1 MKRAGYIIT
10 LMIAFWM
17 VAGGL
22 FFAQSVQAKVVSG
35 SCGGETKYRYDSKS
49 KKLELYGRGVVSQ
62 TIRVDEQLSRKN
74 RYFQVKKLVIRQG
87 ITAIKDSSVLQYASE
102 EERGISDDY
111 ELGWGFDVWR
121 GLGDATEKLYVEL
134 PEGFTTITANMF
146 GDIQVREIYIP
157 ASVTKIEEGA
167 FGAQIY
173 LTSIRVSFNNSKY
186 RSQNGVL
193 YNKKMT
199 TLICYP
205 MGKEGRT
212 FVVPDTVRQT
222 APLSFKGNYYLKK
235 IVLPKNLHKLGEGS
249 FFDCILLKDVNLETL
264 NHLERISDYYNKSDV
279 RVIHY
284 YDSENEDPYDRY
296 VNGVDYFALDHDEG
310 QFDGYLKR
318 YGTFA
323 GTGITSFR
331 MPSNL
336 QYIAPETFRNCEQL
350 KTFYIGKAFRGK
362 INYGEEGDPDTLFL
376 YYAPIRLIQIDKE
389 NTSYQLQNEILYT
402 RDRHILC
409 QALKNDNADSQ
420 LTIPS
425 CVTEIADGAFY
436 RNSEFGAIE
445 VKGSL
450 ERIGISAFACADVGS
465 FYVKGGVNYLD
476 RGSFYQSAISEWRCH
491 GGVKKYEKSAFQD
504 VDATNRYAIDMN
516 VITKL
521 YQELLYVN
529 ATTDLSYWVKTIWNW
544 IIM

>member
-22 FFAQSVQAKVVSG
+22 FFAQNAQAKVVSG

-111 ELGWGFDVWR
+111 EPGWGFDVWR

-222 APLSFKGNYYLKK
+222 APLSFKGNYHLKK

-402 RDRHILC
+402 RDGHILC

-450 ERIGISAFACADVGS
+450 ERIGILAFACADVGS

-504 VDATNRYAIDMN
+504 VDATNGYAIDMN
-516 VITKL
+516 AITKL

-529 ATTDLSYWVKTIWNW
+529 ATTDLSYWVKTIWKW